1 MGEGYRPDYQAL
13 GLISDVDTKGCVKI
27 PQAMLEAAQIEPGTA
42 VEVFATAGGEIVI
55 RTAEKYCDLCK
66 ENGKVFQ
73 IGNMQVCYNCI
84 QELQQKAELFKAEG

>member
-1 MGEGYRPDYQAL
+1 MGKGYRTDYQAL

-27 PQAMLEAAQIEPGTA
+27 PQEMLEAAQIEPGTA

-66 ENGKVFQ
+66 ENGKVFRLGNLQ
-73 IGNMQVCYNCI
+73 ICYNCI
-84 QELQQKAELFKAEG
+84 QLLQQKANFLK